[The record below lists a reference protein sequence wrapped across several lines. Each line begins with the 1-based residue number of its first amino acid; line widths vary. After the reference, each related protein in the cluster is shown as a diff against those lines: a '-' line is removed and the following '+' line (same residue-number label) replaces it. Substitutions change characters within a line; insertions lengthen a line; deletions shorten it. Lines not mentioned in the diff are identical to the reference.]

1 VRATVELTS
10 IEKEYGQGEAALG
23 VLKGID
29 LSILE
34 GEFVGIVGA
43 SGSGKTTLMNILGWL
58 DRPTRG
64 HYFLEG
70 EDISKLSDDRLS
82 RVRNASIGFVF
93 QSFNLIPQLSV
104 LENVEV
110 PLFYGRVGRRER
122 KRRSMALIEAVG
134 LGHRVEHR
142 PPMLSGG
149 ECQRVAIARALVNEP
164 ALLLTDEPTGNLDS
178 KSGEE
183 VLKLFYQLNATGR
196 TIVMVTHNPEIAAG
210 LPRVVEMRDGEVAD
224 R

>member
-1 VRATVELTS
+1 VRATVELAS
-10 IEKEYGQGEAALG
+10 VEKEYGQGEAALP

-29 LSILE
+29 LTILE

-43 SGSGKTTLMNILGWL
+43 SGSGKTTLMNILGCL

-70 EDISKLSDDRLS
+70 EDVSKLDDDRLS
-82 RVRNASIGFVF
+82 RVRNVSIGFVF

-104 LENVEV
+104 LENIEV
-110 PLFYGRVGRRER
+110 PLFYDRIGRRER
-122 KRRSMALIEAVG
+122 KCRSLALIEAVG

-183 VLKLFYQLNATGR
+183 VLKLFYQLNETGR
-196 TIVMVTHNPEIAAG
+196 TIVMVTHNREIAAG
-210 LPRVVEMRDGEVAD
+210 LPRVVEMCDGEVAAK
-224 R
+224 